1 MKKVFIYSQT
11 LLLLK
16 GIDQLLKEGIAG
28 IQTEQVYKMESLK
41 DYLQNHLSD
50 LFIVHLDF
58 TIDSP
63 EYLVKQLTEV
73 PIQAPLLI
81 LTDNITTAQKLFID
95 HAEEIQ
101 FLDIRNT
108 VTKII
113 QAVTGM
119 LGTNESHIPSH
130 D

>member
-1 MKKVFIYSQT
+1 MKKVFIYSET

-28 IQTEQVYKMESLK
+28 IQTEQVYKMDSLK
-41 DYLQNHLSD
+41 ECLHSYISD
-50 LFIVHLDF
+50 LFILHLDF

-63 EYLVKQLTEV
+63 EYLVKQLTETA
-73 PIQAPLLI
+73 IQAPLLI
-81 LTDNITTAQKLFID
+81 LTDDITTAQNLFID
-95 HAEEIQ
+95 NVKEIQ

-108 VTKII
+108 VTKIT
-113 QAVTGM
+113 QAVVNM
-119 LGTNESHIPSH
+119 LGTDESEILSH